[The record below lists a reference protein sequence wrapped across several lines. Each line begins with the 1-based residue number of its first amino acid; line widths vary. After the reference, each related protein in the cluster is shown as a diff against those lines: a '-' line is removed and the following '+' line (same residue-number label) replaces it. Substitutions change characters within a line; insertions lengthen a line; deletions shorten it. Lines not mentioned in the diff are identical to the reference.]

1 MVKLTHRKHSV
12 GQNAYHLVWKPKYNI
27 PVFEKKYPRDVCEAA
42 IICAAKRHGIQIYEL
57 KVMPDHIHLFVEVPP
72 TMHVSK
78 ALQLLKGCS
87 ARQFFKFCTKWKAMY
102 SSDGKKQAH
111 LWSPGK
117 FFRSVG
123 SVSADVIQNYIAH
136 SQESWDFTYLE
147 QKRLDS
153 YN

>member
-1 MVKLTHRKHSV
+1 MVELTHRKHSV

-27 PVFEKKYPRDVCEAA
+27 RVFEKAYPREVCEAG
-42 IICAAKRHGIQIYEL
+42 IKYAAKRHGIHIYEL
-57 KVMPDHIHLFVEVPP
+57 KVMPDHIHLFAEIPP

-78 ALQLLKGCS
+78 ALQFLKGCS
-87 ARQFFKFCTKWKAMY
+87 ARYFFKWCTKWRAYY

-117 FFRSVG
+117 FFRSVD
-123 SVSADVIQNYIAH
+123 SVSAEVIQNYIAH

-147 QKRLDS
+147 QTNLSS
-153 YN
+153 YS